1 MEPRS
6 PCYVIS
12 AAHAG
17 LGRVPADLLGD
28 RTTQSF
34 SETAWAWPSLRLLI
48 ARLIAR
54 DHGLV
59 HARAWIWALR

>member
-17 LGRVPADLLGD
+17 LGRVPAHLLGD

-34 SETAWAWPSLRLLI
+34 SRTAWAWPSLRLLI

-54 DHGLV
+54 HHGLV